1 MFGGDWA
8 LSDPDKLCNWLV
20 CYKVCERRNE
30 GAPTPELRSG
40 RIDGGYAPNSQKK
53 LSKLNEK
60 FLYCF
65 KTSIIMFRTAKFTL
79 FQGWG
84 KNAAV
89 LETPVGL

>member
-1 MFGGDWA
+1 MPEQRLRRAEAFRRE
-8 LSDPDKLCNWLV
+8 LV
-20 CYKVCERRNE
+20 TEGMKAPRRRNC
-30 GAPTPELRSG
+30 GA
-40 RIDGGYAPNSQKK
+40 DGLTADMLQILKK
-53 LSKLNEK
+53 IKIALKINEK